1 MPIDLLSGD
10 ENQSTLFGFARDEAL
25 RQGLNPDLV
34 QSVMQAESKG
44 KATAISPAG
53 ARGPMQLMPGTASD
67 MNVDINDP
75 QDNIRGGVKYLRQQ
89 LDRFNGNVPLAVA
102 AYNAGPGN
110 VSNGRI
116 PQNGETPQY
125 VDRVMTGFATNTA
138 RSDDRSG
145 PRDLLSGM
153 QQDAQPG
160 QRTQGRDVLPGTA
173 SSFEIAAN
181 QPATLQVGP
190 WDTRIH
196 IPSSVDAA
204 LSSAGG
210 TTVAALDGIKSLVG
224 LGDTPEERATNK
236 EAMAALDKTHPVASF
251 AGKAAADMGMMYAGG
266 KTLSGAGQ
274 ILRTLKAA
282 PNLAQALETA
292 GTSVSAPTTFK
303 PAIGG
308 GALYGAVTDPE
319 NRLASAAA
327 GGIGGGVG
335 MGVGK
340 AIGGAMGR
348 MTNPVPIG
356 RMTQGELE
364 TLGKA
369 KALGLPLN
377 VAQETG
383 NKALKWVDSALDN
396 LPSTSAMQA
405 TQKGAQ
411 REAWQKAVLG
421 AVGENQATQ
430 ATPAVLGSTYAR
442 LGDQFQALSAKNDVD
457 LGGAFFNAI
466 QAIDSSTTP
475 FSQGINGVVNRAL
488 DLAAKGKISGKEYQL
503 VRSSLS
509 KASRGAGVNNPELGH
524 ALRSLRNALDDAA
537 EASMSAEDKA
547 AWQLVRS
554 QYKSLKTIEKAADPA
569 TGNISPLKLYSE
581 LGRANPQG
589 MRYGMGD
596 QTLPNLA
603 KVGKQYIAEAL
614 PDSGTAQRS
623 WYMNMLQNP
632 TTSIGAVTGGL
643 LTGGAPGAVVGM
655 AAGAGTPLAAQRL
668 IWSGSN
674 YLRNGLLSQGAL
686 GKVQSI
692 PALLGYY
699 AGVPSGLLSVP

>member
-10 ENQSTLFGFARDEAL
+10 GENQYSLFGFARDEAL

-34 QSVMQAESKG
+34 QSIMQAESKG

-89 LDRFNGNVPLAVA
+89 LDRFKGNVPLAVA

-173 SSFEIAAN
+173 SAFEIAAN

-190 WDTRIH
+190 WDTGIH

-210 TTVAALDGIKSLVG
+210 TTLAALDGIKSLVG
-224 LGDTPEERATNK
+224 LGDTPEERATNR

-251 AGKAAADMGMMYAGG
+251 AGKAAADMGMMYTGGGLLGASGEMAGMYGAPAVG
-266 KTLSGAGQ
+266 KALSLLGNT
-274 ILRTLKAA
+274 IKA
-282 PNLAQALETA
+282 PSGLLD
-292 GTSVSAPTTFK
+292 SVA
-303 PAIGG
+303 GG
-308 GALYGAVTDPE
+308 GAYNALTSADNRAASTIAGA
-319 NRLASAAA
+319 A
-327 GGIGGGVG
+327 GGGVG

-364 TLGKA
+364 TLAKA
-369 KALGLPLN
+369 KALGIPLN

-411 REAWQKAVLG
+411 REAWQRAVLG

-430 ATPAVLGSTYAR
+430 ATPAVLGSAYAR

-457 LGGAFFNAI
+457 LGEAFFNAI

-632 TTSIGAVTGGL
+632 TTSLGAVTGGL

-668 IWSGSN
+668 MWSGSN

-699 AGVPSGLLSVP
+699 TGVPSGLLSAP